1 MSGMLTSKL
10 TDRCQTTLPSGV
22 RAVLGLEPG
31 ARIGYVIEGT
41 EVKLVNASA
50 QDHEDP
56 VLDGFLSFLATDMVE
71 NPDRLAPF
79 PEALLTRAQEL
90 TAGIAIDHDAPI
102 DGVTAL

>member
-1 MSGMLTSKL
+1 MRGMLTSKI
-10 TDRCQTTLPSGV
+10 TERSQTTLPPGV

-31 ARIGYVIEGT
+31 QRVGYVIEGN

-50 QDHEDP
+50 QDHDDP
-56 VLDGFLSFLATDMVE
+56 VLDGFLRFLATDMAR

-79 PEALLTRAQEL
+79 PEALLTRAREL